1 MNFCIEKGINSVIKC
16 YNGSLITNPSEG
28 SITIDELQES
38 KKHPISELD
47 HDVIH
52 KIIELQ
58 GIILDKK
65 QKSLSVEK
73 MIRFLNSAMN
83 YGKFQIWLLENQ
95 IDGVKLS
102 TNDKLKKFLEETST
116 DEILTLYDIE
126 QNYDDANLEN
136 IAKQTGKGPILEKIR
151 K

>member
-1 MNFCIEKGINSVIKC
+1 MQI
-16 YNGSLITNPSEG
+16 ITNPSEG

-47 HDVIH
+47 HDVIS

-65 QKSLSVEK
+65 HKSLSVEK
-73 MIRFLNSAMN
+73 IIRFLESAMN
-83 YGKFQIWLLENQ
+83 YGKFQIWLLDNP
-95 IDGVKLS
+95 IDSIKLS
-102 TNDKLKKFLEETST
+102 ANDKLRKFLEETST

-136 IAKQTGKGPILEKIR
+136 VVQQTEKGPILEKIR